1 MLAARRL
8 GALALLWL
16 MLVGTACQSAPS
28 GGVAP
33 AARSPAS
40 SAPAG
45 SSPAPAPGGAA
56 ASAPAAPGAPAPA
69 ASAAAPSPIKIKF
82 SQPLDALSLI
92 SMYVARGNGYFV
104 DEGIDLEVITFSG
117 GGPDVQALIAGD
129 VEFDATAATFLISAY
144 QEGTPLVGVASIL
157 NRAIVNAVMH
167 KDVAQARGIMAA
179 TPLRE
184 KLAALR
190 GLTLGV
196 SRPGSLTFQIATYWA
211 QKAGYTPGTDVN
223 ILAVG
228 GGAGMIASL
237 EQRNVDVI
245 VASPPDPEEAV
256 RQGIGVMVI
265 NNAAGED
272 PDLADFLQQVVL
284 ARPDY
289 VRDNPE
295 IVRRVVR
302 ALVRANRWVTQ
313 RSAEETVMLLQ
324 PFFGQM
330 PADTLLE
337 SVRSVRAAVPADGRM
352 TEKGLLVNYELMELA
367 GALKARPPWDALV
380 TNQYLPQ

>member
-1 MLAARRL
+1 MISLARHR
-8 GALALLWL
+8 GALAVLLL
-16 MLVGTACQSAPS
+16 LFSGLACQSAPS
-28 GGVAP
+28 AGP
-33 AARSPAS
+33 
-40 SAPAG
+40 SAP
-45 SSPAPAPGGAA
+45 P
-56 ASAPAAPGAPAPA
+56 ASAPAAGAPAPA
-69 ASAAAPSPIKIKF
+69 AAAPSGAPAAPAASAAPPAPIKIKF

-92 SMYVARGNGYFV
+92 SMYVARGNGYFA
-104 DEGIDLEVITFSG
+104 DEGIDLEVVTFSG

-129 VEFDATAATFLISAY
+129 VDFDATAATFLISAY
-144 QEGTPLVGVASIL
+144 QEGTPLLGVASIL

-167 KDVAQARGIMAA
+167 KDVAQARGITAS
-179 TPLRE
+179 TPLRD

-196 SRPGSLTFQIATYWA
+196 SRPGSLTFQIATYWS
-211 QKAGYTPGTDVN
+211 QKAGLTPGTDVN

-228 GGAGMIASL
+228 GGAGMMASL

-245 VASPPDPEEAV
+245 ISSPPEPNEAM
-256 RQGIGVMVI
+256 RQGMGVMLI
-265 NNAAGED
+265 DNAAGED

-302 ALVRANRWVTQ
+302 ALVRANRWITEH
-313 RSAEETVMLLQ
+313 SAEEATPILQ

-330 PADTLLE
+330 PAETLLE
-337 SVRSVRAAVPADGRM
+337 STRSVRAAVPADGRM
-352 TEKGLLVNYELMELA
+352 TERGLVVNYELMELA
-367 GALKARPPWDALV
+367 GSLKARPPWDVLV
-380 TNQYLPQ
+380 TNEYLPQ

>member
-1 MLAARRL
+1 MNSLARRL
-8 GALALLWL
+8 GAFTVLVL
-16 MLVGTACQSAPS
+16 MVTAGACQSASPS
-28 GGVAP
+28 ATI
-33 AARSPAS
+33 SPAGS
-40 SAPAG
+40 APVSGATAPAG
-45 SSPAPAPGGAA
+45 AGSGRAPATP
-56 ASAPAAPGAPAPA
+56 PAPA
-69 ASAAAPSPIKIKF
+69 ASTTAPSPIKIKF

-92 SMYVARGNGYFV
+92 SMYVARGNGYFT
-104 DEGIDLEVITFSG
+104 DEGIDLEVVTFSG

-144 QEGTPLVGVASIL
+144 QEGTPLVGVVSIL

-167 KDVAQARGIMAA
+167 KDVAQARSITGA
-179 TPLRE
+179 TPLRD

-211 QKAGYTPGTDVN
+211 QKAGLTPGTDVN

-237 EQRNVDVI
+237 AQRNVDVI
-245 VASPPDPEEAV
+245 INSPPEPDEAV
-256 RQGIGVMVI
+256 QQGIGVMLI
-265 NNAAGED
+265 SNAAGDD

-289 VRDNPE
+289 VRDNPA

-302 ALVRANRWVTQ
+302 ALVRANRWIAEHP
-313 RSAEETVMLLQ
+313 AEEVAALLQ

-337 SVRSVRAAVPADGRM
+337 STRSVRAAVPADGRM
-352 TEKGLLVNYELMELA
+352 TERGILVNYELMDLT
-367 GALKARPPWDALV
+367 GALKARPAWDTLV

>member
-1 MLAARRL
+1 MIVLARRL
-8 GALALLWL
+8 GVLALLLL
-16 MLVGTACQSAPS
+16 MLTGIACQGAPRS
-28 GGVAP
+28 GAGSPAAGAAGTPGSVPAAPTAPAGAP
-33 AARSPAS
+33 AATP
-40 SAPAG
+40 SAAV
-45 SSPAPAPGGAA
+45 A
-56 ASAPAAPGAPAPA
+56 ASAP
-69 ASAAAPSPIKIKF
+69 IKIRF

-92 SMYVARGNGYFV
+92 SMYVARGNGYFT
-104 DEGIDLEVITFSG
+104 DEGLDVDVVTFSG

-144 QEGTPLVGVASIL
+144 QEGTPLLGVASIL

-167 KDVAQARGIMAA
+167 KDVAQARGITAA
-179 TPLRE
+179 SPLRD

-211 QKAGYTPGTDVN
+211 QKAGLTPGTDVN

-245 VASPPDPEEAV
+245 INSPPEPDEAV
-256 RQGIGVMVI
+256 RQGIGVMLI
-265 NNAAGED
+265 SNAAGDD

-284 ARPDY
+284 TRPDY
-289 VRDNPE
+289 ARDHPD

-302 ALVRANRWVTQ
+302 ALVRANRWVTEH
-313 RSAEETVMLLQ
+313 SAEEAAAILQ
-324 PFFGQM
+324 PFFSQM
-330 PADTLLE
+330 PADTLLD
-337 SVRSVRAAVPADGRM
+337 STRSVRAAVPADGRM
-352 TEKGLLVNYELMELA
+352 TERGVVVNYELMELT

-380 TNQYLPQ
+380 TNEYLPQ